1 MPQAAVLNPSALTS
15 AVLSAVIV
23 FGGFVLISLA
33 GQSVFSNQLDVVRAV
48 VISGAVSVAVG
59 VSMYRRSDR

>member
-48 VISGAVSVAVG
+48 VVSGAVSVAVG